1 MADTGPPLERLRAH
15 ARAIAAGAGA
25 PPIAAGRLLQF
36 FRSLNLWFWAIVG
49 LPTLVAGVYFYGIA
63 ANLYMSEAQ
72 FMVSGPKGGA
82 VSSPI
87 SSLLESTGLSRGGD
101 EGAAVAEFIM
111 SRDAVR
117 KLERHDDLRA
127 IFDRP
132 EADPFSRF
140 PNILG
145 RTDFE
150 ALYAHYRRFVTVT
163 NNPRT
168 GIVKLQVKAYRAQ
181 DAQKITAALIVY
193 SEELVNQLNDRARRD
208 ALTTAQRAVARVEG
222 QIARIQDRL
231 TAYRIKEKMV
241 SPKVAGASVLL
252 LIQRMESAE
261 NEARTQL
268 AELLRASPNSP
279 QLSLV
284 RARIE
289 SLDSLIARERAKL
302 SGQTGSVVATMTEYE
317 HLELQRQL
325 DEKAL
330 ASAFISL
337 EASRL
342 EAQRQQVYLE
352 RIARPNLP
360 DYPLYPERTIDFFM
374 VIASCLLAYALAWLL
389 VASVREHSPA

>member
-25 PPIAAGRLLQF
+25 PPIAAGRLFQF

-63 ANLYMSEAQ
+63 ASLYMSEAQ

-82 VSSPI
+82 SSPI
-87 SSLLESTGLSRGGD
+87 GSLLESTGLSRGGD
-101 EGAAVAEFIM
+101 EGAAVADFIV

-117 KLERHDDLRA
+117 KLEHRDDLRA

-132 EADPFSRF
+132 GADLFSRF
-140 PNILG
+140 PGILG

-150 ALYAHYRRFVTVT
+150 ALYAHYRRFVTVS

-168 GIVKLQVKAYRAQ
+168 GMVTLQAKAYRPQ
-181 DAQKITAALIVY
+181 DAQKIAAALIVY
-193 SEELVNQLNDRARRD
+193 SEELVNQLNERARRD
-208 ALTTAQRAVARVEG
+208 ALATARREVARVEG
-222 QIARIQDRL
+222 QIADVQDKL
-231 TAYRIKEKMV
+231 TAYRIREKMV
-241 SPKVAGASVLL
+241 SPKTAGASVLL
-252 LIQRMESAE
+252 LIQRMETAE
-261 NEARTQL
+261 TEARAQL

-279 QLSLV
+279 QLPLV
-284 RARIE
+284 RARID
-289 SLDSLIARERAKL
+289 SLDSLIARQRAKL
-302 SGQTGSVVATMTEYE
+302 SGESGSVVATMTEYE

-330 ASAFISL
+330 ASAFVSL
-337 EASRL
+337 EAARL

-352 RIARPNLP
+352 RVAQPNLP
-360 DYPLYPERTIDFFM
+360 DYPLYPERTVDFVM
-374 VIASCLLAYALAWLL
+374 VVASCLLAYALAWLL